1 MNWVTATPRSPA
13 NEWIAA
19 PASHETKRSVASV
32 NGDGTFP
39 RGVTQHYVSLYAAE
53 MAESITT
60 STRKPD
66 RRVERSQQAIL
77 DATRE
82 LLDPAGD
89 VGSLTVEAV
98 AARSGVAKTTIY
110 RQWRDKWA
118 LALDAVMIDTL
129 PRLAEPTDGGDTRA
143 ELLTF
148 INSVVKMLAAPPYG
162 PAMQG
167 LVSQIATD
175 PELARAYR
183 EQVVQPRHAQL
194 APVIQRGV
202 ARGDLRPGTDVR
214 LVHELLVGPIFY
226 RLLFSGAQL
235 DRNLGPRLV
244 DAVLAGFAPFA
255 AHPAQAGQ
263 RTARRTG
270 RRNPQPTH

>member
-1 MNWVTATPRSPA
+1 MLRDV
-13 NEWIAA
+13 
-19 PASHETKRSVASV
+19 
-32 NGDGTFP
+32 
-39 RGVTQHYVSLYAAE
+39 
-53 MAESITT
+53 AESITAP
-60 STRKPD
+60 TRKPD
-66 RRVERSQQAIL
+66 RRVERSRQAIL

-110 RQWRDKWA
+110 RRWRDKWD

-129 PRLAEPTDGGDTRA
+129 PRLADPTDVGDTRT

-148 INSVVKMLAAPPYG
+148 VNSVVRMLAAPPYG

-194 APVIQRGV
+194 APVIERGV
-202 ARGDLRPGTDVR
+202 ARGDLRPGSDVR
-214 LVHELLVGPIFY
+214 LIHELLIGPIFY
-226 RLLFSGAQL
+226 RLLFSGAPL

-244 DAVLAGFAPFA
+244 DAVLAGFAPST
-255 AHPAQAGQ
+255 AHPTEPGQ
-263 RTARRTG
+263 RPPRRP
-270 RRNPQPTH
+270 RRRSPQPKH